1 MTRSL
6 TDEQLQEAVDLLARH
21 SGVAEAARHSKWPC
35 KQAAFSHRLKSA
47 RDAGF
52 VPSAESIPIE
62 PDELDVVKQE
72 LRDARLLLT
81 QIKSEEITRANVRS
95 WVGLVSEKDTA
106 PPKWIVKP
114 SKRSALGVPTLFA
127 SDWHWGEVVNPD
139 EIHGVNKFDL
149 EIAKTRC
156 RNLVNTAIGLLTSEF
171 TDPDYPGIV
180 FALGGDMITGDIHEE
195 LSKTNDAPIMPTVVD
210 LFENLIWCISTLADR
225 FGRVYVPCVT
235 GNHGRNTK
243 KVQAKE
249 RNATNFD
256 WLVYCLLEKH
266 FSGDERVQFNV
277 AEGSDC
283 LFKIYDHEYLLS
295 HGDQFRGGDGM
306 IGPLG
311 PITRGRH
318 KKASRNAAIDMPFQT
333 MIVGH
338 FHTLM
343 QLPNLIVN
351 GSLKGYDEYAFQ
363 GNFSYEVPAQALW
376 ITHPERGI
384 THQMPIYL
392 EDKKK
397 GASKSWVSWT
407 K

>member
-1 MTRSL
+1 MTISL

-21 SGVAEAARHSKWPC
+21 KIIAEACKHSRWPC
-35 KQAAFSHRLKSA
+35 KQAGFSHRLRTA
-47 RDAGF
+47 REAGF
-52 VPSAESIPIE
+52 VPQDLPVEVSEV
-62 PDELDVVKQE
+62 DVLKQE
-72 LRDARLLLT
+72 LRDVRLQLT
-81 QIKSEEITRANVRS
+81 QMKSDEITRSNVRD
-95 WVGLVSEKDTA
+95 WVGLISDKDPE
-106 PPKWIVKP
+106 PPKWLVKK
-114 SKRSALGVPTLFA
+114 SSSGVMGVPTLFA

-139 EIHGVNKFDL
+139 EIHGVNKFNLD
-149 EIAKTRC
+149 IAKERC
-156 RNLVNTAIGLLTSEF
+156 RKLVTTAVNLLHQEF
-171 TDPDYPGIV
+171 RSADYPGIV
-180 FALGGDMITGDIHEE
+180 FALGGDMVTGDIHEE

-210 LFENLIWCISTLADR
+210 LFENLIWCISTLADK
-225 FGRVYVPCVT
+225 FGKVYVPCVT
-235 GNHGRNTK
+235 GNHGRITK

-266 FSGDERVQFNV
+266 FCEDNRVQFNI

-283 LFKIYDHEYLLS
+283 LFRIYGHEYLLT
-295 HGDQFRGGDGM
+295 HGDQFRGGDGI

-318 KKASRNAAIDMPFQT
+318 KKASRNAAIDMDFQT
-333 MIVGH
+333 MMVGH

-351 GSLKGYDEYAFQ
+351 GSLKGYDEYAYQ

-376 ITHPERGI
+376 ITHPQRGI

-392 EDKKK
+392 EEPKA
-397 GASKSWVSWT
+397 GAEKAWVSWT

>member
-1 MTRSL
+1 MTVSL

-21 SGVAEAARHSKWPC
+21 KTIAEACKHSRWPC
-35 KQAAFSHRLKSA
+35 KQAGFSHRLRTA
-47 RDAGF
+47 REAGF
-52 VPSAESIPIE
+52 VPQDLPVEVSEV
-62 PDELDVVKQE
+62 DVLKQE
-72 LRDARLLLT
+72 LRDVRLQLT
-81 QIKSEEITRANVRS
+81 QMKSDEITRNNVRD
-95 WVGLVSEKDTA
+95 WVGLINDKDPE
-106 PPKWIVKP
+106 PPKWLVKKSSP
-114 SKRSALGVPTLFA
+114 DVMGVPTLFA

-139 EIHGVNKFDL
+139 EIHGVNKFNLD
-149 EIAKTRC
+149 IAKERC
-156 RNLVNTAIGLLTSEF
+156 RKLVTTAVNLLHQEF
-171 TDPDYPGIV
+171 RSADYPGIV
-180 FALGGDMITGDIHEE
+180 FALGGDMVTGDIHEE

-210 LFENLIWCISTLADR
+210 LFENLIWCISTLADK
-225 FGRVYVPCVT
+225 FGKVYVPCVT
-235 GNHGRNTK
+235 GNHGRITK

-266 FSGDERVQFNV
+266 FCEDNRVQFNI

-283 LFKIYDHEYLLS
+283 LFRIYGHEYLLT
-295 HGDQFRGGDGM
+295 HGDQFRGGDGI

-318 KKASRNAAIDMPFQT
+318 KKASRNAAIDMDFQT
-333 MIVGH
+333 MMVGH

-351 GSLKGYDEYAFQ
+351 GSLKGYDEYAYQ

-376 ITHPERGI
+376 ITHPQRGI

-392 EDKKK
+392 EEPKA
-397 GASKSWVSWT
+397 GAEKAWVSWT